1 MSNIAIIVD
10 LETTGLNSSFDEI
23 IEIGAIKV
31 DLDSGETLE
40 EFQTFSKPEDS
51 LDPFIVKLTG
61 INSKMLEGAPDNED
75 AVDAFL
81 VFAENFPIWA
91 YNAGFDSGFINNFTD
106 EHRPFKDILTL
117 ARRAFPDLKNH
128 KLITVGNHLGL
139 STKGSHRAIADCILS
154 KEVLLLGLE
163 YQLKTPKDYLAN
175 ENGIFFGKVIVFTG
189 ELETMTRNTAM
200 SHASLYGFLIGSGV
214 TKKTNCLVVGTQD
227 LDKLAGHEKSSKHR
241 KAEKLIDDG
250 VNIQIITEHNFLK
263 IIQSD

>member
-81 VFAENFPIWA
+81 AFAENFPI
-91 YNAGFDSGFINNFTD
+91 
-106 EHRPFKDILTL
+106 
-117 ARRAFPDLKNH
+117 
-128 KLITVGNHLGL
+128 
-139 STKGSHRAIADCILS
+139 
-154 KEVLLLGLE
+154 
-163 YQLKTPKDYLAN
+163 
-175 ENGIFFGKVIVFTG
+175 
-189 ELETMTRNTAM
+189 
-200 SHASLYGFLIGSGV
+200 
-214 TKKTNCLVVGTQD
+214 
-227 LDKLAGHEKSSKHR
+227 
-241 KAEKLIDDG
+241 
-250 VNIQIITEHNFLK
+250 
-263 IIQSD
+263 